1 MATRITGVM
10 TGNTTTDHNFLAFD
24 DLRIVCAL
32 LCREMSK
39 QLVEAGQFERGD
51 SGRVSWFFD
60 VAVDRFRRAG
70 LNDS

>member
-1 MATRITGVM
+1 MPPALLEIVA
-10 TGNTTTDHNFLAFD
+10 GNTTTDHNFLAFD